1 MKIAIMSA
9 MIEEL
14 QPIVDNLNCSKI
26 DIINGQDVYEYVN
39 GKDTLYFLNS
49 GIGKVNAAITTTLL
63 ITKYEIDKVLNIG
76 TAGGVNSNLSIADFV
91 VADKLVFH
99 DVDVTPFGYELGQIP
114 KENQYFEIGHANEF
128 YEYLKVNNYNVHI
141 GTVCTGDQ
149 FISSNDVKKE
159 IEKNFSNVYAIE
171 MESSAIVMT
180 CLHLDVDCVVLRTIS
195 DLAYEEST
203 VEFDKYL
210 SIVSTGFIK
219 LVHDIIN
226 NGWFYGN

>member
-9 MIEEL
+9 MVEEL
-14 QPIVDNLNCSKI
+14 EPIVNDLNCSKI
-26 DIINGQDVYEYVN
+26 DMLNGQDVYEYVN
-39 GKDTLYFLNS
+39 GNDTLYFLNS

-63 ITKYEIDKVLNIG
+63 ITKYEVDKVLNIG

-99 DVDVTPFGYELGQIP
+99 DVDVTAFGYELGQIP
-114 KENQYFEIGHANEF
+114 KESQYFEISAANEF
-128 YEYLKVNNYNVHI
+128 YEYLKVNNDNVHI

-159 IEKNFSNVYAIE
+159 IEKNFTNVYAIE

-210 SIVSTGFIK
+210 SIVSAGFIK

-226 NGWFYGN
+226 NGWFNGK